1 MFEDELTTA
10 GVAAVDLER
19 RTEQGFGSWF
29 RNYVSILLL
38 S

>member
-1 MFEDELTTA
+1 MFEDELTAT
-10 GVAAVDLER
+10 GVAGADLDR
-19 RTEQGFGSWF
+19 RTEHGFGSWF